1 MYLAVISKAW
11 RFVWRVLGRVGQF
24 VGGAMLVI
32 GRLSDPIVTSIGMT
46 IIFFGVLLDVGM
58 ELIVSE

>member
-1 MYLAVISKAW
+1 
-11 RFVWRVLGRVGQF
+11 
-24 VGGAMLVI
+24 MLVI

>member
-1 MYLAVISKAW
+1 MTVISKAW
-11 RFVWRVLGRVGQF
+11 RFMWRVLGRAGQF

-32 GRLSDPIVTSIGMT
+32 GRLSDPIVTSIGMM
-46 IIFFGVLLDVGM
+46 IIFFGVLLDVDM